1 VSISLDDFGTGY
13 SSLSYLGTFPLDQL
27 KLDRAL
33 VTGTAETA
41 TGAAVLAGIIRI
53 TQNLGL
59 PVVAEGLENLAD
71 VKRLRGLGA
80 TLGQGWHYARAM
92 APQDALDWALARV
105 TDGQRTEPSVTWS
118 SERPS

>member
-1 VSISLDDFGTGY
+1 M
-13 SSLSYLGTFPLDQL
+13 
-27 KLDRAL
+27 
-33 VTGTAETA
+33 TGTAETA

-59 PVVAEGLENLAD
+59 PVVAEGLENPAD
-71 VKRLRGLGA
+71 VQRLRGLGA

-92 APQDALDWALARV
+92 APPDALDWALERV
-105 TDGQRTEPSVTWS
+105 TEGPRTDPSVTWS